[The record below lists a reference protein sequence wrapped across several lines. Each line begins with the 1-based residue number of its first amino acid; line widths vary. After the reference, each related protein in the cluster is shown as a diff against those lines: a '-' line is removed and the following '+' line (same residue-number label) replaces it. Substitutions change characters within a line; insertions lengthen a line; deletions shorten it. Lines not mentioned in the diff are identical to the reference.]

1 MNPFTLLKDDHE
13 TFKKML
19 SELDATT
26 DRAEKTRTQI
36 FDRLKRELVAH
47 ETIEEE
53 ILYPAIREKARTRDD
68 RDLVLEAFA
77 EHHVADVIVAEL
89 SELPVT
95 DEMWGAKA
103 TVLRESLEHHI
114 EEEEGDLFHHRAKDP
129 REGRARRH
137 RGPDGTAEARAPR
150 CGSHCMK
157 KHRTREYAV
166 DIHRRGDR

>member
-36 FDRLKRELVAH
+36 FERLKRELVAH
-47 ETIEEE
+47 EAIEEE

-68 RDLVLEAFA
+68 TDLVLEAFA
-77 EHHVADVIVAEL
+77 EHHVADLIVAEL
-89 SELPVT
+89 SALPVT

-114 EEEEGDLFHHRAKDP
+114 EEEEGDLFTT
-129 REGRARRH
+129 ARKILEK
-137 RGPDGTAEARAPR
+137 AEL
-150 CGSHCMK
+150 
-157 KHRTREYAV
+157 E
-166 DIHRRGDR
+166 DLGDRMEQRRRELLGAAATA

>member
-114 EEEEGDLFHHRAKDP
+114 EEEEGDLFTT
-129 REGRARRH
+129 ARKILEK
-137 RGPDGTAEARAPR
+137 AEL
-150 CGSHCMK
+150 
-157 KHRTREYAV
+157 E
-166 DIHRRGDR
+166 DIGDRMEQRRRELLGAAATA